1 MTCCVGSAFADMDGQ
16 GAWRPAAD
24 PRERDYAAF
33 VTQRDDGTRRIEL
46 AVDGVRCAS
55 CMEPIEGALL
65 RLPGVT
71 HARLN
76 VTEARAAVEWTGDET
91 TVGAILWTL
100 GRIGYPAR
108 PFDPRRRDEDE
119 RGELK
124 RLIRMMAVSGF
135 ASMNVMLLAIA
146 VWAGNASDITPETRD
161 LFHWVQAVI
170 ALPAAAYAGRPF
182 YEGAW
187 RGLRAGRITMDFPIA
202 LGVVLTLVMSVV
214 ETARSAEHAYF
225 DAAIMLVFFLLVGRV
240 LDHVMRR
247 RTRSLAQNLS
257 ALRGETAALI
267 GADGAVRET
276 PLSAIAAGDTVLV
289 RPGER
294 VPVDGTVL
302 TGTSELD
309 SSLVTGET
317 RPEAVVPGQRVHAGS
332 LNGAGALTVSVLA
345 AAQGTLLQEAE
356 RLMQAALERK
366 SGALLL
372 AEQATRLYVPLVH
385 AAAALTAIGWLLAGG
400 SLHFALVTATAVLLI
415 TCPCAL
421 GLAIP
426 AVQVVASGALFRKG
440 VLLNAG
446 DALERLGGVDT
457 IVFDKT
463 GTLTLPQPVLADASF
478 EPDAL
483 ALAARLALSS
493 RHPMAAAL
501 AMRAGTAEPL
511 PQVQEVPGA
520 GVEACV
526 DGLICRLGSPAFC
539 NAQAEAA
546 RVTAEHPDASVLCF
560 RRGTDA
566 PLVFPVHQS
575 LRPDAVEVV
584 CALREAG
591 YRLAILSG
599 DRPGA
604 VAGIAVTL
612 GIAEWHAGLTPAEKI
627 AAIEAM
633 QAASHGVLMVGDGV
647 NDAPA
652 LAAADVSL
660 SPVTGAHVTQAAA
673 DVLFLGE
680 RLAAVTDLLRTGRK
694 ARALMLQN
702 LWFSG
707 LYNVVAIPLAA
718 GGWLTPL
725 IAAIAMSGSSV
736 VVTLNALRARRPSN
750 LIPAKGRASLRSS
763 TPRTTAPLV
772 NPA

>member
-1 MTCCVGSAFADMDGQ
+1 MDGQ
-16 GAWRPAAD
+16 GAWRPSAD

-33 VTQRDDGTRRIEL
+33 VTQRDDGVQRIEL
-46 AVDGVRCAS
+46 AVEGIRCAS
-55 CMEPIEGALL
+55 CMDTIEGALL
-65 RLPGVT
+65 RLPGVS

-76 VTEARAAVEWTGDET
+76 VTEARVAVEWSGDET
-91 TVGAILWTL
+91 TVGGILWTL
-100 GRIGYPAR
+100 GRIGYRAR
-108 PFDPRRRDEDE
+108 PFDPRRRDEAE
-119 RGELK
+119 RGEMK
-124 RLIRMMAVSGF
+124 RLIRAMAVSGF

-146 VWAGNASDITPETRD
+146 VWAGNVSDITPETRD

-170 ALPAAAYAGRPF
+170 ALPAAAYAGSTF

-187 RGLRAGRITMDFPIA
+187 RGLRAGRITMDFPIT

-247 RTRSLAQNLS
+247 RTRALAQNLS
-257 ALRGETAALI
+257 ALRGETAAVI

-276 PLSAIAAGDTVLV
+276 PLSAIAPGDRVLV

-294 VPVDGTVL
+294 VAVDGIIIV
-302 TGTSELD
+302 GTSDLD

-317 RPEAVVPGQRVHAGS
+317 RPEAVSPGQRIHAGA

-356 RLMQAALERK
+356 RLMEAALARK

-372 AEQATRLYVPLVH
+372 AERATRLYVPLVH

-400 SLHFALVTATAVLLI
+400 SVHFALITATAVLLI

-446 DALERLGGVDT
+446 DALERLGVVDT
-457 IVFDKT
+457 IIFDKT
-463 GTLTLPQPVLADASF
+463 GTLTLPQPVLDDAAL
-478 EPDAL
+478 DTQTL

-493 RHPMAAAL
+493 RHPMATAL
-501 AMRAGTAEPL
+501 AVRAQVAEPL
-511 PQVQEVPGA
+511 AGVREVPGE
-520 GVEACV
+520 GVEAQV
-526 DGLICRLGSPAFC
+526 DGVVCRLGSASFC
-539 NAQAEAA
+539 NAQEAAA
-546 RVTAEHPDASVLCF
+546 RVLAIHPDASVLCF
-560 RRGTDA
+560 RRGDGE
-566 PLVFPVHQS
+566 PLAIPVHQT
-575 LRPDAVEVV
+575 LRPDAVEIAG
-584 CALREAG
+584 ALRDAG
-591 YRLAILSG
+591 YRLGILSG
-599 DRPGA
+599 DRAGA
-604 VAGIAVTL
+604 VAGIAAAL
-612 GIAEWHAGLTPAEKI
+612 GIAEWRAGLTPSGKI

-633 QAASHGVLMVGDGV
+633 QAAGHGVLMVGDGV

-673 DVLFLGE
+673 DALFLGE
-680 RLAAVTDLLRTGRK
+680 RLAPVADLLRTGRK

-718 GGWLTPL
+718 SGWLTPL
-725 IAAIAMSGSSV
+725 VAAIAMSGSSV
-736 VVTLNALRARRPSN
+736 IVTLNALRARRSAR
-750 LIPAKGRASLRSS
+750 LAPATTGPVRAPALA
-763 TPRTTAPLV
+763 PRTDPGPLAT
-772 NPA
+772 PA